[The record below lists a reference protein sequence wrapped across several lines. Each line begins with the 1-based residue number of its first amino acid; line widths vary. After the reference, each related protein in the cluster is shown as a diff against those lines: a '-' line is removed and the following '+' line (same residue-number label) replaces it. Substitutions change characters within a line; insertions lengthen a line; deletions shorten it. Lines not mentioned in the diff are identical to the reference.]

1 MMYCESICIWMI
13 FSLINYRKIRRLF
26 SYTPYIKQLGDETV
40 GDTVKKESNIRRLFR
55 HGIFKH
61 LRSPG
66 LDSFLSLDSA
76 TSVAWRAGTTT
87 IFQLGS

>member
-1 MMYCESICIWMI
+1 MYCESICMRMI
-13 FSLINYRKIRRLF
+13 FSLINCRKIRRLF
-26 SYTPYIKQLGDETV
+26 SYTPWIKQLGDKTE
-40 GDTVKKESNIRRLFR
+40 GDTAQKESTIRRLVR
-55 HGIFKH
+55 YGIFKH

-66 LDSFLSLDSA
+66 IDSFLSLDSA